1 MRFSLYIGSK
11 KYTLSNEDSIL
22 KMYPEEFNCNYR
34 VLVGSK
40 NILEDIQL
48 AYKELFQEAIDKY
61 NQKSK
66 KEIKDYYSKI
76 NESKKLSLATGIL
89 IKISTLNYDFLK
101 NKNEIITLF
110 QNQIKSLKKLLP
122 NFYITSAIL
131 YFDEEYKTLKLR
143 VIGIPYQKDLEK
155 KLETKLMKSAAF
167 KRNTIDEL
175 RLKLQM
181 QAKSDYIKFFSK
193 ELLQKDLFKGREIK
207 IRRVKKQKIEIEQ
220 LTLFQFN

>member
-11 KYTLSNEDSIL
+11 KYALSTEDDIL

-48 AYKELFQEAIDKY
+48 AYKELFQKAIDKY

-101 NKNEIITLF
+101 NKNEIIPLF

-143 VIGIPYQKDLEK
+143 VIGIPYQKDFEK

-167 KRNTIDEL
+167 KRDTIDEL